1 MLSLL
6 YWNHGERNLGDL
18 LNENIC
24 QELFSLKIAPPPA
37 ITYKNLL
44 NFEASF
50 IGSTLGL
57 LIMPKQLESNMQWQ
71 MRVRAAAP
79 IKIWGSGFLMNPL
92 WEENQLTRKIEVYAL
107 RGKKTK
113 ERLENITKVN
123 FKNIPLADPGI
134 LASKLIKKQQ
144 KKYDFGIIPHHSE
157 VHLPIFKQLTQVLNN
172 AIFIDVHGD
181 VLESLQKIAQ
191 CKIILS
197 SALHGLI
204 IADSF
209 GIPNA
214 RILATNTMR
223 VEQNYKFIDYYS
235 AYDLEG
241 HLQFDLN
248 QVNFNTLDS
257 TYLQK
262 EIQKNYPISRTMI
275 KEKQKQLLECF
286 PY

>member
-1 MLSLL
+1 MKISVKSFFLL
-6 YWNHGERNLGDL
+6 KL
-18 LNENIC
+18 
-24 QELFSLKIAPPPA
+24 PPPA
-37 ITYKNLL
+37 ITYENLL

-50 IGSTLGL
+50 IGSTLGW
-57 LIMPKQLESNMQWQ
+57 LIMPKQLEANMQWQ

-79 IKIWGSGFLMNPL
+79 IKIWGSGFLMHPL
-92 WEENQLTRKIEVYAL
+92 WEESQLTRKIEVYAL

-113 ERLENITKVN
+113 ERLENITKVS

-157 VHLPIFKQLTQVLNN
+157 VHLPIFKQLTQALNN
-172 AIFIDVHGD
+172 ATFIDVHGD

-214 RILATNTMR
+214 RILATDTMR
-223 VEQNYKFIDYYS
+223 IEQNYKFIDYYS

-241 HLQFDLN
+241 HLQF
-248 QVNFNTLDS
+248 
-257 TYLQK
+257 
-262 EIQKNYPISRTMI
+262 
-275 KEKQKQLLECF
+275 
-286 PY
+286 